1 MNKKH
6 SAARGIR
13 KFWGL
18 SKLYPGGQV
27 QSFEMLSIV
36 FTKPLVEIM
45 RVTRNN

>member
-18 SKLYPGGQV
+18 TGGQV

-36 FTKPLVEIM
+36 YPKPLVEIM